1 LSRIGAAFGIRSTTN
16 PRRRACLLAATFVLL
31 SAAAPAATD
40 TLAPDTEARWVFFD
54 LTPGNQIRFAM
65 TVDGRAVT
73 AILDTGVSFTAL
85 SRSYVDAHRL
95 AVRRGGSASAIG
107 GVVPIGWIDT
117 HAMQIGGLTRT
128 GGSISVATLPANATG
143 STRPIEL
150 LVGRDLLEGYALDID
165 YDARRF
171 RLLPSGRMPFLGA
184 TAPLAVSRDR
194 LVYVGEV
201 TLNGRRMRPMIVDT
215 GDGNAITFSAEAWS
229 TARLVA
235 RARTSTIS
243 FGLGG
248 AIVTDLAILDELATG
263 TLIARNVEVQLE
275 PARGFSQAM
284 GMAGR
289 IGSGFLQNYR
299 VLLDPKAGH
308 MVLKPGARADL
319 PPLRST
325 SGLLVAAEPDRL
337 RVLHVMRGSPAA
349 QGEWRAGDLICMVDD
364 MPIPQDY
371 AGSAMASWSIGDTGR
386 VVAFDMC
393 DGSKRRLAL
402 RNFY

>member
-1 LSRIGAAFGIRSTTN
+1 MRFLITA
-16 PRRRACLLAATFVLL
+16 LLLL
-31 SAAAPAATD
+31 LTAAAPPAD
-40 TLAPDTEARWVFFD
+40 ILASDTEARWVPFD

-65 TVDGRAVT
+65 SVDDRLVT

-85 SRSYVDAHRL
+85 SRSYVDTHRL
-95 AVRRGGSASAIG
+95 TVRSGGSANAIG
-107 GVVPIGWIDT
+107 GVVPIGWVDT
-117 HAMQIGGLTRT
+117 RTMRIGGLTRT

-143 STRPIEL
+143 STRPVEM

-171 RLLPSGRMPFLGA
+171 RLLPSGRMPFVGA
-184 TAPLAVSRDR
+184 TAPLAVSPDR

-215 GDGNAITFSAEAWS
+215 GDGNSITFSSEAWS
-229 TARLVA
+229 TARLIP

-263 TLIARNVEVQLE
+263 TLTASNVEVQLE

-325 SGLLVAAEPDRL
+325 SGLLVVAEQDRL

-349 QGEWRAGDLICMVDD
+349 LAAWRDGDLICMVDGT
-364 MPIPQDY
+364 PIPQDY
-371 AGSAMASWSIGDTGR
+371 AGSAIATWSIGDSGR
-386 VVAFDMC
+386 AVAFDMC
-393 DGSKRRLAL
+393 DGSKRRLTL
-402 RNFY
+402 RHFY